1 MFEVIDSDVSLSQRN
16 GKIDKIK
23 AVKNYFN
30 KIFDRHFLVFI
41 ANRKQRDLLIF
52 LAAIKLL
59 TKFGK
64 YNNNILKQ
72 YQLTDFFSL
81 SSGNLLINDDA
92 LPIDQNE
99 MVLCLEKEMEIL
111 KSLFS
116 FYEDFS
122 KQYLNNE
129 IDFAILTKMKKV
141 ENLTDELLLNRISN
155 DKKFCDEILSKIK
168 KCKKFNEIIES
179 KTFIEAFEKEIE
191 FIANPKFA

>member
-1 MFEVIDSDVSLSQRN
+1 MFEVIDSDISLSQRN

-23 AVKNYFN
+23 AIKNYFN

-81 SSGNLLINDDA
+81 SSGNLLINDDV

>member
-41 ANRKQRDLLIF
+41 TNRKQRDLLIF
-52 LAAIKLL
+52 ITALKLIA
-59 TKFGK
+59 KEGK

-81 SSGNLLINDDA
+81 SSGNLLINDDV

-99 MVLCLEKEMEIL
+99 MVLCLEKETEIL

-155 DKKFCDEILSKIK
+155 DKKFCDAILSKIK
-168 KCKKFNEIIES
+168 KCKTFNEIIES
-179 KTFIEAFEKEIE
+179 KTFIEAFEKEIAL
-191 FIANPKFA
+191 IANPKFA

>member
-1 MFEVIDSDVSLSQRN
+1 MFKRADDPDTLSKVSGRVDV
-16 GKIDKIK
+16 IK

-41 ANRKQRDLLIF
+41 TNRKQRDLLIF
-52 LAAIKLL
+52 ITALKLIA
-59 TKFGK
+59 KEGK

-81 SSGNLLINDDA
+81 SSGNLLINDDV

-99 MVLCLEKEMEIL
+99 MVLCLEKETEIL

-155 DKKFCDEILSKIK
+155 DKKFCDAILSKIK
-168 KCKKFNEIIES
+168 KCKTFNEIIES
-179 KTFIEAFEKEIE
+179 KTFIEAFEKEIAL
-191 FIANPKFA
+191 IANPKFA